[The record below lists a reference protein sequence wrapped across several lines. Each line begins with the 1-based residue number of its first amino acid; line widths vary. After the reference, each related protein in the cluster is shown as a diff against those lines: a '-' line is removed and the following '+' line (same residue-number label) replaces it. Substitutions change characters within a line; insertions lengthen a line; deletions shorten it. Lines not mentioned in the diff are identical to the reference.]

1 MGLLSDRAKAWLR
14 TKFEKAVGEYY
25 EGEEPPARIGQQVIV
40 FANMHPHATRA
51 EWTEF
56 AAEFARECYRAGY
69 LRGVEW
75 VERDGAPEE
84 GTPTPEAIA
93 NEIDPDWIWR
103 RAVVLENGEHVV
115 HDLRP
120 EHEQIEE
127 QLQFLER
134 KGRRF

>member
-1 MGLLSDRAKAWLR
+1 MQFLSDRARAWLR
-14 TKFEKAVGEYY
+14 DKFEKAVGTYY
-25 EGEEPPARIGQQVIV
+25 EGEEPPERIGQQVIV

-75 VERDGAPEE
+75 VERDEQREGGPSPEE
-84 GTPTPEAIA
+84 IA
-93 NEIDPDWIWR
+93 NQLDPDWIWR

-115 HDLRP
+115 RDLRP